1 MSETPIET
9 TQTMLESLVEETD
22 DSEVHFKL
30 RTAMQLL
37 DIAEEQYDAGRR
49 ALAEVELD
57 QDTRENLEE
66 LGYLP

>member
-9 TQTMLESLVEETD
+9 TQTMLESLLEETE

-30 RTAMQLL
+30 RTALQLL
-37 DIAEEQYDAGRR
+37 DIAEEQYDAGRE
-49 ALAEVELD
+49 ALAECDLD
-57 QDTRENLEE
+57 QDTRDDLEE

>member
-30 RTAMQLL
+30 RTALQLL